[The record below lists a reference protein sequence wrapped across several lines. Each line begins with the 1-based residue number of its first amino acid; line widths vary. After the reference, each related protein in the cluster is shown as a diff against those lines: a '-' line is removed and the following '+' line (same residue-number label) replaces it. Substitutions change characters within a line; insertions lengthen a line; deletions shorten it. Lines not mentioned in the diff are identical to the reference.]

1 MKAVL
6 TIFYTVFTIAI
17 VSNITVESPKM
28 LYANE
33 DELIDNVEED
43 VKDLKNENNNDLPDD
58 NNLENENNSDLP
70 DDDNLEKSMSE
81 DNAVYNGITIAA
93 HLRDKK
99 PSLNSYVDAIKKYGL
114 PDTKEYTPFTNLDE
128 IDFAIK
134 DDSEVNM
141 NAAGVY
147 TSVITLTNQ
156 SFDTKDVE
164 VDVIVG
170 FASPVISA
178 HNISIS
184 VGKKLSNQ
192 DIINLSNATATDAK
206 GQDITSR
213 IVISN
218 LEDLDTSKVQKYDL
232 ELSVSDDQG
241 NEVFITI
248 EVDVNSNTL
257 LPETGT
263 KQILLILFAGLSLV
277 LICTKKILKV

>member
-17 VSNITVESPKM
+17 VSNMAVESPKM

-156 SFDTKDVE
+156 SSDTKDVE